1 MKRTRRSHRDV
12 IEAEL
17 DTLPLMGLFVVLIPM
32 LLLSAVFLEIS
43 VIDMGLPGDDDSA
56 PTPDLYAVSVRIGEE
71 QYTISEQGRTTAVVD
86 RTQPDALLRLTEE
99 LRAVRTR
106 RPDQEALTI
115 VSPATTRY
123 EDIINVM
130 DVSRD
135 AGLPQVSLSGEGS

>member
-1 MKRTRRSHRDV
+1 MRRTRRSHREV

-43 VIDMGLPGDDDSA
+43 VIDMGLPGDDDA
-56 PTPDLYAVSVRIGEE
+56 TPVPDAYAISIRIGED
-71 QYTISEQGRTTAVVD
+71 QYTISEQGRPAAVVD
-86 RTQPDALLRLTEE
+86 RTRPDALVRLTEE
-99 LRAVRTR
+99 LRAVRSR
-106 RPDQEALTI
+106 RPDHDALTI
-115 VSPATTRY
+115 VSPARTRY